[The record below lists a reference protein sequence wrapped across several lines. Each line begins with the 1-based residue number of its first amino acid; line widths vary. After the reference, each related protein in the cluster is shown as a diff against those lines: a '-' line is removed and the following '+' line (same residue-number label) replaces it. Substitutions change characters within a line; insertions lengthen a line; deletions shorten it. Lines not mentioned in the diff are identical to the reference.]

1 MVVSEANGLPV
12 AFLLEA
18 ANTHESQLARDVLD
32 KVRVPRL
39 GKGRPK
45 IRILALAMDRAFD
58 AVSLRRDLRKRG
70 MKASIPERRRRGK
83 RRQRGPRPKQYEV
96 SKRRYKV
103 ERLNACMDTFRDLVV
118 RYERKAA
125 HYLSYCTLAAI
136 LFCLKRLLS

>member
-1 MVVSEANGLPV
+1 MLVSEANGIPV

-18 ANTHESQLARDVLD
+18 ANTHESQLARDVLA

-45 IRILALAMDRAFD
+45 TRILAVAMDRAFD
-58 AVSLRRDLRKRG
+58 AVSLRRDLRQRG

-83 RRQRGPRPKQYEV
+83 RRQRGPHPKLYEV

-103 ERLNACMDTFRDLVV
+103 ERLNAWMDNFRALVV
-118 RYERKAA
+118 RYERKTA
-125 HYLSYCTLAAI
+125 HYLGYCTLAAI
-136 LFCLKRLLS
+136 LFCLKRLLP

>member
-1 MVVSEANGLPV
+1 MVVSEAHGVPV

-18 ANTHESQLARDVLD
+18 ANTHESQLARDVLA
-32 KVRVPRL
+32 KVRIPRV

-45 IRILALAMDRAFD
+45 TRIMSLAMDKAFD

-70 MKASIPERRRRGK
+70 IKTSIPERKRRGK
-83 RRQRGPRPKQYEV
+83 RRQRGAKPKLYEV

-103 ERLNACMDTFRDLVV
+103 ERVNAWMDNFRGLVV

-125 HYLSYCTLAAI
+125 HYLFYCTLAAI
-136 LFCLKRLLS
+136 LFCLRRLLA